1 MAQLQARLSS
11 VRARSALAAAAVVAA
26 VVGLAG
32 LGLVFGAMSFLTG
45 NVESATAQRAKQLAT
60 MAASSDPGQLA
71 QLLTPGPS
79 DQSVAQILDAAG
91 RVVAASPELAGRPAI
106 TRLRPSVGVSAQEQS
121 TLDPGDEDAAHIVA
135 VGVDTASGPRIMV
148 VAQSLHGVEE
158 SSEFLMRSVI
168 VGIPLLAGAVGL
180 ATFVFVGRSLRPVE
194 AIRRRVASITGRDL
208 RARVPTPA
216 THDEVAALA
225 ETMNGMLDRLQSA
238 AESQRRFVA
247 DASHELR
254 SPLATLQVGLDLLA
268 ANPQVPQQQVRRL
281 LNETDRLSRL
291 VGDLL
296 LLARADEHG
305 LDIKVSDVDLDDL
318 AYRAKERLQARAPD
332 VCVEARLVPV
342 RIQGDGHQLE
352 RAIANLC
359 DNAARHAHSR
369 VTIAVSARDATAHVV
384 VADDGS
390 GIAPADR
397 ERVFDRFVRLD
408 DSRTR
413 SAGGAGLGLAIT
425 REIAQRHGGM
435 VTAGASATGGAQFDL
450 CLPLPMVRTGGSGL

>member
-1 MAQLQARLSS
+1 MAQLRARLSS

-26 VVGLAG
+26 VVGVAG

-60 MAASSDPGQLA
+60 VAASSDPGQLA

-79 DQSVAQILDAAG
+79 DQSVAQILDPAG
-91 RVVAASPELAGRPAI
+91 RVVAASPELAGHPAI
-106 TRLRPSVGVSAQEQS
+106 TRLRPSAGVAVQERS
-121 TLDPGDEDAAHIVA
+121 TLDPGDEEATHIVA
-135 VGVDTASGPRIMV
+135 VGVDTPSGPRIMV
-148 VAQSLHGVEE
+148 VAQSLGGVDE
-158 SSEFLMRSVI
+158 SSEFLMRSMI
-168 VGIPLLAGAVGL
+168 VGIPSLAGTVGL

-268 ANPQVPQQQVRRL
+268 ASPQVPQQQVQRL

-291 VGDLL
+291 IGDLL

-305 LDIKVSDVDLDDL
+305 LDIKLSDVDLDDL
-318 AYRAKERLQARAPD
+318 AYRAKERLHARAPD
-332 VCVEARLVPV
+332 VRVDARLAQCVF
-342 RIQGDGHQLE
+342 
-352 RAIANLC
+352 RAM
-359 DNAARHAHSR
+359 
-369 VTIAVSARDATAHVV
+369 
-384 VADDGS
+384 
-390 GIAPADR
+390 GI
-397 ERVFDRFVRLD
+397 
-408 DSRTR
+408 S
-413 SAGGAGLGLAIT
+413 
-425 REIAQRHGGM
+425 
-435 VTAGASATGGAQFDL
+435 
-450 CLPLPMVRTGGSGL
+450 